1 MGVCGCEVGS
11 ETIRMTCRLV
21 TSRWRSSAVCWYGL
35 DFGCIFHTFSHFS
48 GVFNIGCCVTLT
60 ANVFKS
66 RKKYC
71 ASISQF
77 KKQITDY
84 WDDVHA
90 CRIINKWLFVHLQR
104 NSVMHQR
111 RDFYVNSF
119 GTLVVFSVLYVMYC
133 MYCMYCSV
141 MYVLYLVTQIENETW
156 ESWASSDVRAP
167 VLDPELLLAAPG
179 LLSSNRF
186 EVCVPADSVSRR
198 WEDQP
203 GSGRICSL
211 RSFWLCYDW
220 EAILEIG
227 LLCYIETVRTC
238 VQTFEVYFSY
248 FEYPVVHLPVG
259 SDGPVRFCASGR
271 WRKLAQIFPVRIILI
286 ITYMD
291 SERAGKWI
299 CKITQ

>member
-21 TSRWRSSAVCWYGL
+21 TSRWRSSAVCWCGL

-48 GVFNIGCCVTLT
+48 GVFNVGCCVTLT

-66 RKKYC
+66 RKTYC
-71 ASISQF
+71 TSISQF
-77 KKQITDY
+77 KNQITDY
-84 WDDVHA
+84 WDNVRT
-90 CRIINKWLFVHLQR
+90 CRIINESLFVHLQR

-119 GTLVVFSVLYVMYC
+119 GTLVV
-133 MYCMYCSV
+133 
-141 MYVLYLVTQIENETW
+141 LYLITQIENETW

-186 EVCVPADSVSRR
+186 EVCVPADNVSRR

-227 LLCYIETVRTC
+227 LLCYIETVKTC

-248 FEYPVVHLPVG
+248 SEYPVVHLPVG

-271 WRKLAQIFPVRIILI
+271 WWKLAQIFPVRIILI

-291 SERAGKWI
+291 SERAV
-299 CKITQ
+299 